1 MDGWM
6 NEKKWMK
13 INHLGK
19 KVGPRSSSQSTT
31 IWVLMY
37 QKLEST

>member
-1 MDGWM
+1 M
-6 NEKKWMK
+6 NENKSSWK
-13 INHLGK
+13 K